1 MTLQVLSSAK
11 ILPMQRRPT
20 PELLDTDSGTPK
32 EISDSLSDLRWF
44 NRWFGGIAT
53 SRKLLSRVTR
63 QTGKT
68 EFSWLE
74 VAGGDGFVPNTL
86 RKEFERSGIRLRI
99 TLLDRA
105 FSHLPKNGTM
115 PKIAADA
122 LSLPFRD
129 SAFDLVSCSLFVHHL
144 SPEQATEFFREA
156 LRVCRVAF
164 LVNDLIR
171 HPLHLALAYA
181 GVPLYRSRIT
191 RNDAPA
197 SVWQAYTIP
206 EMRRILHL
214 AGPASVEA
222 QQHYLFRMGV
232 IAWKQ
237 EPKAA

>member
-1 MTLQVLSSAK
+1 
-11 ILPMQRRPT
+11 
-20 PELLDTDSGTPK
+20 
-32 EISDSLSDLRWF
+32 
-44 NRWFGGIAT
+44 
-53 SRKLLSRVTR
+53 
-63 QTGKT
+63 
-68 EFSWLE
+68 
-74 VAGGDGFVPNTL
+74 
-86 RKEFERSGIRLRI
+86 
-99 TLLDRA
+99 
-105 FSHLPKNGTM
+105 M

-214 AGPASVEA
+214 AAAASVEA